1 MVLSKKKIL
10 VTGAAGFIGS
20 EIAKKLLSK
29 GLDVIGIDNLN
40 EYYNPF
46 LKHKRIKTIEQADY
60 NNCWRFIK
68 VNINDAK
75 KAMTPY
81 FTTKKT
87 GTGLGLPIVTKIIN
101 EHSGSFKIKN
111 IKKEKGTIITIL
123 LPKFNA

>member
-10 VTGAAGFIGS
+10 VTGAGGFIGS
-20 EIAKKLLSK
+20 EIAKKLLSE

-46 LKHKRIKTIEQADY
+46 LKHKRIKTIEQADH

-75 KAMTPY
+75 KFAYHYY
-81 FTTKKT
+81 FKR
-87 GTGLGLPIVTKIIN
+87 
-101 EHSGSFKIKN
+101 
-111 IKKEKGTIITIL
+111 
-123 LPKFNA
+123 